1 MHVITSTFEQVFK
14 MASIFICLEVCVLL
28 QEVSSVALKGLYG
41 YRGGG
46 VEVLVKEAFESLV
59 SNRPLAFLG

>member
-28 QEVSSVALKGLYG
+28 QEVSSVALKGLDG
-41 YRGGG
+41 YRGGC
-46 VEVLVKEAFESLV
+46 
-59 SNRPLAFLG
+59 